1 MHPGFLADSAVPAA
15 RVDENFSCHCP
26 SAVLLKRRF
35 LASEV
40 VANVG
45 YASCSGNAADHDRS
59 LRYVPCEANMKRYFK
74 LLLAKVASFRGLMMP
89 YDKCVLR
96 IIQNFGCAA
105 IAALILFTF
114 ASVASTTDGAT
125 YTATVI
131 PAVALSGGSVQVRI
145 QITAYTSDAERKQLK
160 DVFSKE
166 GSDKGLE
173 MLRTMTKGYINI
185 AGQAGR
191 KIMAAFTLD
200 RQEGK
205 RLILITEHVLSAYE
219 KQQGERAEDYPLTII
234 HIQFDTMGHP
244 KSGEVYPAARLSV
257 TKDGFVD
264 VNTQATNTATLIDII
279 RTN

>member
-1 MHPGFLADSAVPAA
+1 MWVMLLA
-15 RVDENFSCHCP
+15 
-26 SAVLLKRRF
+26 
-35 LASEV
+35 V
-40 VANVG
+40 VMLPIMIALG
-45 YASCSGNAADHDRS
+45 DTFR
-59 LRYVPCEANMKRYFK
+59 CEANMKCYFK
-74 LLLAKVASFRGLMMP
+74 LLLAKVASFRGLIMS
-89 YDKCVLR
+89 YDKCILR
-96 IIQNFGCAA
+96 IIPSFGYAG
-105 IAALILFTF
+105 IAVLILFTF
-114 ASVASTTDGAT
+114 ASVAGATDGAT

-145 QITAYTSDAERKQLK
+145 QITAYTSDAERKQLR

-173 MLRTMTKGYINI
+173 TLRTMAKGYINI